1 MCRRALRVS
10 PGSPADVRL
19 LPRTVAGGLRCA
31 WLCTFYVRTRRLAP
45 SRPCPWRRPM
55 KTVSERPPR
64 CTKPQ
69 TSRPST
75 RATGFRA
82 TLTARAWAR
91 RVGSQGHLN
100 RRCPLNTLTPKTICE
115 GLCGQYMYTL
125 CLDMSMLCV
134 GDVEFLSSSLFPVE
148 LSRPAG
154 QGSMRCMVYLLR
166 VRFDDS
172 VFSRITSAGRCEN
185 NKNETL
191 LRSSLSHMY
200 QKPLRL
206 TMTVHF
212 TYAPDTAAQTAALNP
227 RGSGRAGPLPY
238 FVHGHVHGFT
248 TVSKISV

>member
-1 MCRRALRVS
+1 MHICPRARVRRGLSCPQERPSFSHLLVCRRALRVS

-100 RRCPLNTLTPKTICE
+100 RRCPLNALTPKTICE
-115 GLCGQYMYTL
+115 GLCGQYMSTL

-154 QGSMRCMVYLLR
+154 QGSMQCMVYLLR

-200 QKPLRL
+200 QKPLINL
-206 TMTVHF
+206 
-212 TYAPDTAAQTAALNP
+212 Q
-227 RGSGRAGPLPY
+227 
-238 FVHGHVHGFT
+238 
-248 TVSKISV
+248 